1 MLLFPQKDDA
11 KSAQNEKAF
20 YVLSSRK
27 VINEELSQLLRLA
40 GFNQVTSVLQDLDLS
55 YNLAISEKDYGIV
68 IDIGRQEYIDNIV
81 PAILA
86 MVPRGVWCCV
96 VGDSD
101 SIMLAQAFLRD
112 GIQYFNLNSQREL
125 FVQSAIS
132 STNLKST
139 RWAVSISILGCKGG
153 VGNSSIAYQTI
164 SNIVQAKEMPSLFV
178 QGATGSRDL
187 DLLTGK
193 KMVQEIV
200 AGQKNLDLMS
210 SSSSLYPDLSLDGFQ
225 KYNFVLFEEA
235 INTANKETL
244 RQLVESSSC
253 LVLVM
258 DRSMASVR
266 VARGMIEVA
275 ESLNRSQ
282 LAPRRL
288 FICLNDSRP
297 FSMNMLSIEDLQ
309 SLLGRPLD
317 VVFPYNKQKDGITRF
332 VGLNRKIAPID
343 QLTRLILGGA
353 PINKGSLIN
362 RLMKNGRLKKSQ
374 VA

>member
-1 MLLFPQKDDA
+1 
-11 KSAQNEKAF
+11 
-20 YVLSSRK
+20 
-27 VINEELSQLLRLA
+27 
-40 GFNQVTSVLQDLDLS
+40 
-55 YNLAISEKDYGIV
+55 
-68 IDIGRQEYIDNIV
+68 
-81 PAILA
+81 
-86 MVPRGVWCCV
+86 
-96 VGDSD
+96 
-101 SIMLAQAFLRD
+101 
-112 GIQYFNLNSQREL
+112 
-125 FVQSAIS
+125 
-132 STNLKST
+132 
-139 RWAVSISILGCKGG
+139 
-153 VGNSSIAYQTI
+153 
-164 SNIVQAKEMPSLFV
+164 
-178 QGATGSRDL
+178 
-187 DLLTGK
+187 
-193 KMVQEIV
+193 
-200 AGQKNLDLMS
+200 MS
-210 SSSSLYPDLSLDGFQ
+210 SGSQLYPDLSLDSFQ

-266 VARGMIEVA
+266 VARGMIEVV

-317 VVFPYNKQKDGITRF
+317 VVFPYNKQKEGVTRF
-332 VGLNRKIAPID
+332 VGLSRKIAPID

-353 PINKGSLIN
+353 PIHKGSLIN
-362 RLMKNGRLKKSQ
+362 RLVKNGLLKKSQ

>member
-55 YNLAISEKDYGIV
+55 HNLAISEKDYGIV

-101 SIMLAQAFLRD
+101 SIMLAQGFLRD

-353 PINKGSLIN
+353 PIHKGSFIN